1 VSIPRHV
8 AIIMDGNG
16 RWAAQRGLPRIKG
29 HKAGVTAVEDVLET
43 AVAEGI
49 GHLSLFAF
57 STENWK
63 RPGNE
68 VASLMALLRMY
79 LRMFRRRFIDKGIRF
94 HHLGAIEG
102 MPDGIQKDLREL
114 EAATAAHA
122 GLVFHLALNYGSRL
136 ELVHAARRC
145 VEEGLSPGAIT
156 EESLQARLWT
166 GDAPDVD
173 LLIRTSGELR
183 LSNFMLWQSA
193 YAEFYVTETLW
204 PDFGGLQLREAL
216 EAYQQRERRFG
227 GLAVAETPLQS
238 NSSIIQMASRPK
250 GP

>member
-1 VSIPRHV
+1 MSIPRHV

-29 HKAGVTAVEDVLET
+29 HKAGVKAVEDILEA
-43 AVAEGI
+43 AVAEGLQ
-49 GHLSLFAF
+49 HLSLFAF

-63 RPGNE
+63 RPGSE

-79 LRMFRRRFIDKGIRF
+79 LRMFRRRFIEKGIRF

-102 MPDGIQKDLREL
+102 MPPGIQQDLRDL
-114 EAATAAHA
+114 AAATAAHT

-136 ELVHAARRC
+136 ELAQAARRC
-145 VEEGLSPGAIT
+145 LEDGLKAEAIT
-156 EESLQARLWT
+156 EAALQARLWT

-204 PDFGGLQLREAL
+204 PDFGAQQLRGAL
-216 EAYQQRERRFG
+216 EAYQLRERRFG
-227 GLAVAETPLQS
+227 GLAIAE
-238 NSSIIQMASRPK
+238 N
-250 GP
+250 